1 MNTIKIWNNKPSDK
15 QLDEICNV
23 LEAGEIIIIP
33 TDSIY
38 AIACNALDRKAIDK
52 ICRLKGINPE
62 KTNLS
67 ILCSSISMASEYAR
81 IDNKY
86 YQMLKANTPGPFTF
100 LFKAASSLP
109 KTFKD
114 RKIVGIRIP
123 DNSFCREL
131 IERLGTP
138 LLSTSVQFNEDDYAV
153 NPELIAENYENKV
166 DLMVEGEQGGTTPSA
181 VIDCTGSE
189 PIVIRDGERELI

>member
-189 PIVIRDGERELI
+189 PLVIRDGERELI